1 MPRDFLLTSSPA
13 AFILSNAT
21 ALCSAAELL
30 GGHDAEARV
39 QRLIDDM
46 CASSCQTPR
55 VRRELDAM
63 ESLLGL
69 EHVHDLDRIEAER
82 FAAIDP
88 MSPVVEEIC
97 LLLEGLREARA
108 CL

>member
-1 MPRDFLLTSSPA
+1 M
-13 AFILSNAT
+13 
-21 ALCSAAELL
+21 
-30 GGHDAEARV
+30 
-39 QRLIDDM
+39 
-46 CASSCQTPR
+46 
-55 VRRELDAM
+55 RRELDAM

-69 EHVHDLDRIEAER
+69 DHVHDLDRIEAER

-88 MSPVVEEIC
+88 MSPVIEEIC